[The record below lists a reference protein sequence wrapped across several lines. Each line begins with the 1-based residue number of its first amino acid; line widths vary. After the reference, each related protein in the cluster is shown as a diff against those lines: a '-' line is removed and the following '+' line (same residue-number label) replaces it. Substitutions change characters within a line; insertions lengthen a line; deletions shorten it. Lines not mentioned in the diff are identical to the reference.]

1 MSDDWPDGWYSDVA
15 RRQPSEGGGAG
26 AQDPQRAA
34 PDSRPSGADAWAYEP
49 AQAIPGRGR
58 YLLARPAAAE
68 VGVPAGRPEAAAAK
82 EFFSDLGH
90 DRTLPKDLITGS
102 SIEGTA

>member
-1 MSDDWPDGWYSDVA
+1 VSDDWPDGWYSDVA

-26 AQDPQRAA
+26 AQDPQRVA
-34 PDSRPSGADAWAYEP
+34 PDSRPSGSDAWAYELRNP
-49 AQAIPGRGR
+49 ITTTVPFGGF
-58 YLLARPAAAE
+58 E
-68 VGVPAGRPEAAAAK
+68 TTSVGSVVLWNTAAAK